1 MRRAYRIGAFAVAI
15 IFLITMLPLAHFQNG
30 APPHQ
35 DVSLPGGLP
44 ATMYLPGAT
53 NQPGPDNPFF
63 QAFPKPPEQRP
74 PAVILVHGLTA
85 DRVNTSA
92 LARRIAQN
100 GYGVLAIDVRGH
112 GENRNPFD
120 ERGLRDDLKTAV
132 EFLRQSSLVD
142 GSRVVVVGHSMG
154 AGAALDYATY
164 DPSLKGS
171 VMISGGW
178 ALEGPEHPRNT
189 LFIYAENDPDFI
201 KGLSAEL
208 SAHLAG
214 AENFE
219 TAKLYGD
226 FANGTAV
233 EAMQVPGVNHVSIIW
248 SADAAQNIVQ
258 WLDGIYGIKRLAAP
272 NVKDPRLRLITLCL
286 GLFMLLLI
294 PIGRVC
300 GGLSTA
306 WEHRAAGRTGWL
318 GLIALLV
325 ALFIAMAL
333 NAAAPQAAFL
343 SIFSGDIL
351 MSWLT
356 IAGGLLIALLA
367 IEDPGDLRRL
377 GSGLGATLFGAA
389 LAFGAIVV
397 VIGAYDVVLH
407 RTAFTPERLL
417 VMLVS
422 TLLLLPFFIA
432 FELMLRRGTT
442 LAATILGSLG
452 RIAMMIALV
461 VGLGVGAIPF
471 VLGLVLPIILVQF
484 AMFEIFAASV
494 YSVSGNLLLIAL
506 VEAMWFARTFALAW
520 PITFKF

>member
-1 MRRAYRIGAFAVAI
+1 
-15 IFLITMLPLAHFQNG
+15 
-30 APPHQ
+30 
-35 DVSLPGGLP
+35 
-44 ATMYLPGAT
+44 
-53 NQPGPDNPFF
+53 
-63 QAFPKPPEQRP
+63 
-74 PAVILVHGLTA
+74 
-85 DRVNTSA
+85 
-92 LARRIAQN
+92 
-100 GYGVLAIDVRGH
+100 
-112 GENRNPFD
+112 
-120 ERGLRDDLKTAV
+120 
-132 EFLRQSSLVD
+132 
-142 GSRVVVVGHSMG
+142 
-154 AGAALDYATY
+154 
-164 DPSLKGS
+164 
-171 VMISGGW
+171 
-178 ALEGPEHPRNT
+178 
-189 LFIYAENDPDFI
+189 
-201 KGLSAEL
+201 
-208 SAHLAG
+208 
-214 AENFE
+214 
-219 TAKLYGD
+219 
-226 FANGTAV
+226 
-233 EAMQVPGVNHVSIIW
+233 
-248 SADAAQNIVQ
+248 
-258 WLDGIYGIKRLAAP
+258 
-272 NVKDPRLRLITLCL
+272 
-286 GLFMLLLI
+286 
-294 PIGRVC
+294 
-300 GGLSTA
+300 
-306 WEHRAAGRTGWL
+306 
-318 GLIALLV
+318 
-325 ALFIAMAL
+325 
-333 NAAAPQAAFL
+333 
-343 SIFSGDIL
+343 